1 MARLLNR
8 LSPRGVAAEKRTG
21 RHADGG
27 GLYLSISGN
36 GGKRWVFLFR
46 RNGRSREMGLGSF
59 SSVPL
64 ARAREFASDARQMV
78 ARGIDPIEGRPKADA
93 GLIFSECAVRYIEAN
108 KPGWKN
114 VKHAQQ
120 WKNTLETYANLTIGK
135 LPAAEVTTD
144 HIIKILNPIWSTKS
158 ETASRVRSRIELVLD
173 WAKVHGHRT
182 GENPARWRGH
192 LDQILPKRS
201 KVRRVE
207 HHPALPFAEVP
218 AFVAAL
224 QSRRAMAARALEF
237 TILTAART
245 NEIIGGTWAEVN
257 AGAAIWT
264 VPPIRMKAD
273 REHRVP
279 LAPRALEIL
288 TDLSRQVVA
297 KPSDWI
303 FPGES
308 EDGSLSNNA
317 MLSLLDRMDMGHITV
332 HGFRSSFRDWAS
344 ETTPFPHEVVEMALA
359 HTIENKAEAAYRR
372 GDLFEKRR
380 QLMLAWSDFCLGGS
394 GNAQG

>member
-1 MARLLNR
+1 
-8 LSPRGVAAEKRTG
+8 
-21 RHADGG
+21 
-27 GLYLSISGN
+27 
-36 GGKRWVFLFR
+36 
-46 RNGRSREMGLGSF
+46 
-59 SSVPL
+59 
-64 ARAREFASDARQMV
+64 
-78 ARGIDPIEGRPKADA
+78 
-93 GLIFSECAVRYIEAN
+93 
-108 KPGWKN
+108 
-114 VKHAQQ
+114 
-120 WKNTLETYANLTIGK
+120 
-135 LPAAEVTTD
+135 
-144 HIIKILNPIWSTKS
+144 
-158 ETASRVRSRIELVLD
+158 
-173 WAKVHGHRT
+173 
-182 GENPARWRGH
+182 
-192 LDQILPKRS
+192 
-201 KVRRVE
+201 
-207 HHPALPFAEVP
+207 
-218 AFVAAL
+218 
-224 QSRRAMAARALEF
+224 MAARALEF